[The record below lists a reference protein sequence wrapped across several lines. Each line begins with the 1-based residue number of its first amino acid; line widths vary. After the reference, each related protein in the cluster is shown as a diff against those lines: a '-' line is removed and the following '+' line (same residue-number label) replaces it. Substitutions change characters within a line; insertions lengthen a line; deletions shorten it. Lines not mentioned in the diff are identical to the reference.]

1 MNAYTNCLEVAKKA
15 FEWDNADMNVVTE
28 IADLAPFQRC
38 AFVPTMGALHEG
50 HLSLIREAKKLDVPV
65 VVSIFVNPEQF
76 APNEDFNTYPR
87 SLEQDTAFAKSAG
100 ANVVFAPSVETIY
113 PNTTATITLPPA
125 ATEPR
130 LEDAFRPE
138 HFRGVCLAVARLFD
152 LVKPSAAIF
161 GEKDYQQFLVIKQMV
176 EQQKERWNNIRIVG
190 APNIRDDDGL
200 AMSSR
205 NVFLSTDQRSQAL
218 IIHRALHEPT
228 EQKMVKMLDQ
238 HGLVVEYAVIRD
250 EATLLEPIKDKPKR
264 SLIAAK
270 IGNVRLI
277 DNCSEESSR

>member
-1 MNAYTNCLEVAKKA
+1 MKYDRYPITTCLSNKK
-15 FEWDNADMNVVTE
+15 NVGIIYV
-28 IADLAPFQRC
+28 
-38 AFVPTMGALHEG
+38 
-50 HLSLIREAKKLDVPV
+50 
-65 VVSIFVNPEQF
+65 
-76 APNEDFNTYPR
+76 
-87 SLEQDTAFAKSAG
+87 SLELQTFA
-100 ANVVFAPSVETIY
+100 I
-113 PNTTATITLPPA
+113 
-125 ATEPR
+125 
-130 LEDAFRPE
+130 
-138 HFRGVCLAVARLFD
+138 
-152 LVKPSAAIF
+152 
-161 GEKDYQQFLVIKQMV
+161 
-176 EQQKERWNNIRIVG
+176 
-190 APNIRDDDGL
+190 DDGL